1 MLIISDV
8 RSEFDK
14 IYLDDE
20 IKYIYISDVINNV
33 RNLRFI
39 MGKIVLLTF
48 LLVFLSS
55 CHQGSS
61 YISRYGQSI
70 VLNPDQK
77 QTTVGTTETISDQ
90 KLTSLVKP
98 NTSPS
103 KIKKPYT
110 DHFKDIDFSSTK
122 FLKGNAD
129 CVDIIRVKVIGSLS
143 YDELM
148 YELKKRAKTM
158 GGNAIGIQDLNE
170 KKEVTFTNQRTAK
183 KNSDDVIDT
192 LIKETNLLSSVTADI
207 FKCKSNI

>member
-1 MLIISDV
+1 MVKLVLI
-8 RSEFDK
+8 
-14 IYLDDE
+14 
-20 IKYIYISDVINNV
+20 
-33 RNLRFI
+33 
-39 MGKIVLLTF
+39 TF

-70 VLNPDQK
+70 VLNPNQK
-77 QTTVGTTETISDQ
+77 QATIGTTETISDQ

-98 NTSPS
+98 NTTPTSAS
-103 KIKKPYT
+103 AKKDYT
-110 DHFKDIDFSSTK
+110 NDFKDIDFSSTK

-129 CVDIIRVKVIGSLS
+129 CVDIIRVKVAGSLS

-148 YELKKRAKTM
+148 YELKKRAQTM
-158 GGNAIGIQDLNE
+158 GGNAIGIKDLNE
-170 KKEVTFTNQRTAK
+170 NKEITYTNQKTAK
-183 KNSDDVIDT
+183 KNSDDVINI

>member
-1 MLIISDV
+1 MV
-8 RSEFDK
+8 
-14 IYLDDE
+14 
-20 IKYIYISDVINNV
+20 
-33 RNLRFI
+33 
-39 MGKIVLLTF
+39 KIVLVTF

-77 QTTVGTTETISDQ
+77 QTNVGTTETISDQ

-98 NTSPS
+98 NTTPS
-103 KIKKPYT
+103 KVKKPYT

-129 CVDIIRVKVIGSLS
+129 CVDIIRVKVVGSLS

-148 YELKKRAKTM
+148 YELKKRAATM
-158 GGNAIGIQDLNE
+158 GGNAIGIQNLNE
-170 KKEVTFTNQRTAK
+170 NKEITYSNQEIEIE
-183 KNSDDVIDT
+183 NSLDVRYAFM
-192 LIKETNLLSSVTADI
+192 KQTNLLSSVTADI
-207 FKCKSNI
+207 FKCKSDI

>member
-1 MLIISDV
+1 MV
-8 RSEFDK
+8 
-14 IYLDDE
+14 
-20 IKYIYISDVINNV
+20 
-33 RNLRFI
+33 
-39 MGKIVLLTF
+39 KIVLITF

-98 NTSPS
+98 NTTPS
-103 KIKKPYT
+103 KVKKPSK

-129 CVDIIRVKVIGSLS
+129 CVDIIRVKVAGSLS

-148 YELKKRAKTM
+148 YELKKRAQTM
-158 GGNAIGIQDLNE
+158 GQERNWPHSYARFNAMGSR
-170 KKEVTFTNQRTAK
+170 FA
-183 KNSDDVIDT
+183 KNSIWQDHA
-192 LIKETNLLSSVTADI
+192 SHSQ
-207 FKCKSNI
+207 KSG

>member
-1 MLIISDV
+1 MV
-8 RSEFDK
+8 K
-14 IYLDDE
+14 I
-20 IKYIYISDVINNV
+20 
-33 RNLRFI
+33 F
-39 MGKIVLLTF
+39 LLTF

-77 QTTVGTTETISDQ
+77 QMSERAIETISDQ

-98 NTSPS
+98 NTTP
-103 KIKKPYT
+103 IKEKKNYT
-110 DHFKDIDFSSTK
+110 NQFKDINFSSTK

-129 CVDIIRVKVIGSLS
+129 CVDIIRVKVAGSLS

-158 GGNAIGIQDLNE
+158 GGNAIGINDLNE
-170 KKEVTFTNQRTAK
+170 NKQVTFTNQRTAK

-192 LIKETNLLSSVTADI
+192 LIKAVSYTHLTLPTILLV
-207 FKCKSNI
+207 

>member
-1 MLIISDV
+1 MII
-8 RSEFDK
+8 
-14 IYLDDE
+14 I
-20 IKYIYISDVINNV
+20 I
-33 RNLRFI
+33 NLRFI
-39 MGKIVLLTF
+39 MVKLVLIIF

-70 VLNPDQK
+70 VLNPNQK
-77 QTTVGTTETISDQ
+77 QATIGTTETISDQ

-98 NTSPS
+98 NTTPTSAN
-103 KIKKPYT
+103 KDYT
-110 DHFKDIDFSSTK
+110 NDFKDIDFSSTK

-129 CVDIIRVKVIGSLS
+129 CVDIIRVKVAGSLS

-148 YELKKRAKTM
+148 YELKKRAQTM
-158 GGNAIGIQDLNE
+158 GGNAIGIKDLNE
-170 KKEVTFTNQRTAK
+170 NKEITYTNQRTAK
-183 KNSDDVIDT
+183 KNSDDVINT

>member
-1 MLIISDV
+1 MI
-8 RSEFDK
+8 K
-14 IYLDDE
+14 I
-20 IKYIYISDVINNV
+20 
-33 RNLRFI
+33 F
-39 MGKIVLLTF
+39 LLTF

-77 QTTVGTTETISDQ
+77 QMTEGTIETISDQ

-98 NTSPS
+98 NTTPV
-103 KIKKPYT
+103 KKKKNYT
-110 DHFKDIDFSSTK
+110 NQFKDIDFSSTK
-122 FLKGNAD
+122 FLKGNAN
-129 CVDIIRVKVIGSLS
+129 CVDIIRVKVAGSLS

-158 GGNAIGIQDLNE
+158 GGNAIGINDLNE
-170 KKEVTFTNQRTAK
+170 NKQVTFTNQRTAK
-183 KNSDDVIDT
+183 KNSDDVINT

-207 FKCKSNI
+207 FKCRSNI